1 MPVYPQSYTVQL
13 SPWQKNEQTDGILY
27 KPLYS
32 LQGGFE
38 EACDA
43 WFNRTSPGTTI
54 YRWSLRNVN
63 GNDWSQ
69 LGHSSSVTKIG
80 GSAFWGLISASR
92 TAKSESTTFDSF
104 TSKYT
109 TAIDL
114 ELTMEGPPAIF
125 NVGGG
130 YW

>member
-1 MPVYPQSYTVQL
+1 M
-13 SPWQKNEQTDGILY
+13 
-27 KPLYS
+27 
-32 LQGGFE
+32 
-38 EACDA
+38 
-43 WFNRTSPGTTI
+43 
-54 YRWSLRNVN
+54 N